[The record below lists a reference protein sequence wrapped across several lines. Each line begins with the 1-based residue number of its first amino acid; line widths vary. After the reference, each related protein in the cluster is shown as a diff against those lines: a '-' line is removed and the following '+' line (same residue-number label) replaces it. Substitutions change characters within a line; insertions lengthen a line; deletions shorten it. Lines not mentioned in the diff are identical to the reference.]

1 MKLKKLS
8 EQVIVLTGATSGI
21 GLVTAREAARRGAK
35 LVLAARNEEAL
46 NQLCQEL
53 NRDKE
58 CAVCVTADVGNEA
71 DVRKIS
77 QTAIDKFGGFD
88 TWINNAGVSI
98 FGKLADVPLQ
108 DQKRLLDTNFW
119 GVVHGSLI
127 AAEHLK
133 QRGGALIN
141 VGSQASDHALPLQGI
156 YSASKHAVK
165 GFTDALRIELKEE
178 QAPISVT
185 LIKPT
190 SIDTLFVRHAKNFM
204 DVQPKLPSP
213 AYAPEIVADAIL
225 FASEHPKRDIHVGS
239 PAKMASLLNKTSP
252 RLMDQYLQR
261 LVFKQQRTQEP
272 ANGQGHDS
280 LHHYGADM
288 EERQGQAG
296 MVRESSLMTKASMH
310 PKATGMIL
318 AGAGLVMAAL
328 LRKSTPRY
336 R

>member
-8 EQVIVLTGATSGI
+8 DQIIVLTGATSGI
-21 GLVTAREAARRGAK
+21 GLVTARQAARRGAK

-46 NQLCQEL
+46 NQLCLEL
-53 NRDKE
+53 NAGRE
-58 CAVCVTADVGNEA
+58 CAVCVAADVGIEA
-71 DVRKIS
+71 DVRKIA
-77 QTAIDKFGGFD
+77 QTAIDKFGSFD

-98 FGKLADVPLQ
+98 FGKLADVPLE

-127 AAEHLK
+127 AVEHLK

-141 VGSQASDHALPLQGI
+141 LGSQASDHALPLQGI

-178 QAPISVT
+178 SAPISVT

-190 SIDTLFVRHAKNFM
+190 SIDTPLVPHAKNFM
-204 DVQPKLPSP
+204 EVQPKLPSP
-213 AYAPEIVADAIL
+213 AYAPEIVAAAIL
-225 FASEHPKRDIHVGS
+225 FAAEHSKRDIHVGS
-239 PAKMASLLNKTSP
+239 PAKIGSLLNKASP
-252 RLMDQYLQR
+252 SLMDQYLQR
-261 LVFKQQRTQEP
+261 LAFKQQRSKEP
-272 ANGQGHDS
+272 ADGQGLDS
-280 LHHYGADM
+280 LHQYGTDM
-288 EERQGQAG
+288 EEREGRRR

-310 PKATGMIL
+310 PKAAGMLL

-328 LRKSTPRY
+328 WRKSAPRY